1 MDYMRVALEGKAEN
15 TPQTPLGIVT
25 MRIDPKT
32 GSLVD
37 QDSNQGI
44 IETFREEFIPT
55 TSVEV
60 ESQITFQQQDGEP
73 GEVIEIPEQLF

>member
-1 MDYMRVALEGKAEN
+1 MRIALDGKAEN
-15 TPQTPLGIVT
+15 TPQVPQGIVT

-44 IETFREEFIPT
+44 TETFREQYIPT
-55 TSVEV
+55 INVDV
-60 ESQITFQQQDGEP
+60 DNQITLQQQDGEA